1 MKNFHGVFCFTLYCP
16 SGMHVKNSEFQ
27 IAALG
32 PEKSSNVS
40 DVCRARACYL
50 NSNVGVKKNNGQ
62 RRSPLG
68 AYGGVETG
76 SSERKG
82 T

>member
-1 MKNFHGVFCFTLYCP
+1 MFCVTLYCP
-16 SGMHVKNSEFQ
+16 NGMHVKNSEFQ